1 MTTALRKLAPAGTVP
16 WTSRQDAERVMSV
29 YLSPVVGIVRR
40 LYERMHD
47 MDELYAFSTGGEACD
62 ARMLVG
68 TMSNR
73 SNGGCGTTPES
84 ARLGAIGETVERY
97 SGAWVPFDLLGY
109 GTYRELTGT
118 GAACISPDELTP
130 FADWQYDQPGS
141 PFVPFH
147 EDTPIPWVESTRLS
161 DGARVWVPA
170 QLVYLRA
177 DLLQQHAIGYPTSNG
192 LAYGS
197 TVDEALVSGILELV
211 ERDAV
216 MITWYKGL
224 SMPLVDVE
232 SDPALAAFFLRHVW
246 PAGIE
251 VSLVELSVFSGIP
264 VVLAVVRNRASEL
277 APLGLGAAAGA
288 TPLRAAKKAVCEAIS
303 TRGWVIFKQRDGHV
317 VDPDSDFNETV
328 RIFDDHISLYANS
341 ELIPDTEFLDSSSHR
356 VRIDQIASLPDRD
369 PGVLRDALISKLSN
383 DGIEMYAVDA
393 TSPDVR
399 EAGGHVVKV
408 FSPQLQPL
416 DCGYRRRYLG
426 TRRLREKPV
435 ELGLVPATEA
445 EYLNPLPHP
454 FP

>member
-1 MTTALRKLAPAGTVP
+1 MTTALRELTPAGTVP
-16 WTSRQDAERVMSV
+16 WTSRQDAERVMSFFM
-29 YLSPVVGIVRR
+29 SPVVGIVRR

-68 TMSNR
+68 TKSNR

-97 SGAWVPFDLLGY
+97 SGAWVPFELLRY
-109 GTYRELTGT
+109 GTYRELTGA
-118 GAACISPDELTP
+118 GLACISPDEFTP
-130 FADWQYDQPGS
+130 FADWQYEQPGA
-141 PFVPFH
+141 PFVPFR
-147 EDTPIPWVESTRLS
+147 EDTRIPWVESTRLFDS
-161 DGARVWVPA
+161 ARVWVPA

-177 DLLQQHAIGYPTSNG
+177 DLLQQAAIGYPTSNG

-197 TVDEALVSGILELV
+197 TVDEALVSSTLELV

-224 SMPLVDVE
+224 SMPLLDVE
-232 SDPALAAFFLRHVW
+232 SEPALAAFFRRHVW

-251 VSLVELSVFSGIP
+251 VSLAELSVFSGVP
-264 VVLAVVRNRASEL
+264 VVLAIVRNRASEL
-277 APLGLGAAAGA
+277 APIGLGAAAGA
-288 TPLRAAKKAVCEAIS
+288 TPLRAAKKAVCEAVS
-303 TRGWVIFKQRDGHV
+303 TRGWVISKQRHGHV
-317 VDPDSDFNETV
+317 VDPGSDFNETV
-328 RIFDDHISLYANS
+328 STFDDHISLYANS
-341 ELIPDTEFLDSSSHR
+341 KLIPDTEFLDSSLQR
-356 VRIDQIASLPDRD
+356 VRLDQIPSLPDGN
-369 PGVLRDALISKLSN
+369 PGMLRDALISKLGE
-383 DGIEMYAVDA
+383 DGIDLYAVDA

-416 DCGYRRRYLG
+416 DSGYRRRYLDG
-426 TRRLREKPV
+426 RRLREKPV

-445 EYLNPLPHP
+445 EYVNSLPHP